1 MADSPVATWG
11 RPKGSSILAPLLRIL
26 SEDKN
31 EHGEGRLAQLI
42 AQTIVERAVR
52 GDDVSGLLKLVERI
66 DGAVIKRMEHSIT
79 ADRTVVVHSADF
91 KVLPAMPGDA
101 LEGPKVELVQVAEFA
116 AACNQEERVAT
127 VMQPS
132 ANLLMPS
139 LETESEEVAKIS
151 SKNGMVVNHP
161 EHGLLDVAS
170 LP

>member
-1 MADSPVATWG
+1 MADSSVGTWG

-26 SEDKN
+26 SEDRN

-52 GDDVSGLLKLVERI
+52 GDDISGLLKLVERI

-101 LEGPKVELVQVAEFA
+101 QDGPKVELMQVAEFA
-116 AACNQEERVAT
+116 AACNQEERVASVVQRT
-127 VMQPS
+127 VDV
-132 ANLLMPS
+132 LMPT
-139 LETESEEVAKIS
+139 LETASGEEEKSAKWGLVA
-151 SKNGMVVNHP
+151 NHP
-161 EHGLLDVAS
+161 EHGLLDAAS